1 MKINIIEIN
10 KNLFDVNIEDKVK
23 TTHTIELDD
32 TYHLKLS
39 TGKLEKKQLI
49 LLSIQFLLI
58 REPNTAILSSFEL
71 QLISTYFT
79 EFENEIIVK
88 IKELE
93 K

>member
-1 MKINIIEIN
+1 MCIR
-10 KNLFDVNIEDKVK
+10 DRVK

-32 TYHLKLS
+32 TYLLKLS
-39 TGKLEKKQLI
+39 KGKLEKKQLI

-71 QLISTYFT
+71 QLISTYFP

-88 IKELE
+88 IKELQ